1 MKIEGYQYI
10 THKIIPRP
18 WGIECR
24 FTVARPDGTHINEIV
39 MLNDGLEDEAQ
50 IASLIVGK
58 LKVIDVPLETLI
70 PERIYTET
78 EAKNLMIEKGYLIEG
93 QKLAELKTKEELK
106 HGQNYIKRIW
116 QLVSRYYMGWRRKA
130 C

>member
-1 MKIEGYQYI
+1 MQANKMKIEGYQYI

-78 EAKNLMIEKGYLIEG
+78 EVKNLLD
-93 QKLAELKTKEELK
+93 ELKTKEELK
-106 HGQNYIKRIW
+106 HGHNYIKRIW

>member
-10 THKIIPRP
+10 IHKIIPRP

-50 IASLIVGK
+50 IASLIIGK
-58 LKVIDVPLETLI
+58 LKVIDAPLEI

-78 EAKNLMIEKGYLIEG
+78 EVKNLMAEKGYLIPEEN
-93 QKLAELKTKEELK
+93 LLDLKSKWDLLQVK
-106 HGQNYIKRIW
+106 G
-116 QLVSRYYMGWRRKA
+116 L
-130 C
+130 

>member
-39 MLNDGLEDEAQ
+39 MLSDGLEDEAQ

-78 EAKNLMIEKGYLIEG
+78 EVKNLMVEKGYLILGEN
-93 QKLAELKTKEELK
+93 LLDLKSKWDLL
-106 HGQNYIKRIW
+106 QVKR
-116 QLVSRYYMGWRRKA
+116 L
-130 C
+130 